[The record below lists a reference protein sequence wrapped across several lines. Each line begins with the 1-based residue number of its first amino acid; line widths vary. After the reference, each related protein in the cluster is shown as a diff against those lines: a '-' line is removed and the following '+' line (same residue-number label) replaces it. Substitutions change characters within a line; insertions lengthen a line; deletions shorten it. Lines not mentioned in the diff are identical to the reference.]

1 MQVSLEQC
9 KQRTIG
15 KRGLSYEWFA
25 KEPAWCPLTH
35 VSELGERRKNPESD
49 EEFFEN
55 TETLARVRG
64 KIDSIKGPQA
74 GLVRLGP
81 KTTAFFLPGK
91 KFSESRHLNSI
102 VEFYVGFSYEGL
114 RAWVA
119 DFVAEAVTTETR
131 KKANDRARATP
142 ITVVSSEQVSI
153 QKAEVDEKPLRA
165 RVHSFI
171 RDQLVNAENRGKI
184 MFVSS
189 LGVLLQSHFGI
200 PPIHGRL
207 GAGDLE
213 DLLASLPFVRLTR
226 NGILSTVALAPEG
239 SPGGRA
245 PKKVPAVGRGGGR
258 QGAREEMRAA
268 EEIVLRALSESEQR
282 RSTFLL
288 SVAGASLLDYFKV
301 PGFYRRFGFAK
312 LRDFINAMDA
322 VGVDSTGLLVVRRT
336 SSTGRP
342 S

>member
-1 MQVSLEQC
+1 
-9 KQRTIG
+9 
-15 KRGLSYEWFA
+15 
-25 KEPAWCPLTH
+25 
-35 VSELGERRKNPESD
+35 
-49 EEFFEN
+49 
-55 TETLARVRG
+55 
-64 KIDSIKGPQA
+64 
-74 GLVRLGP
+74 
-81 KTTAFFLPGK
+81 
-91 KFSESRHLNSI
+91 LNSI

-131 KKANDRARATP
+131 KKADDPARATP

-171 RDQLVNAENRGKI
+171 RDQLINAENRGKI

-207 GAGDLE
+207 GASDLE
-213 DLLASLPFVRLTR
+213 DLLASLPFARLTR

-239 SPGGRA
+239 RPGGRA
-245 PKKVPAVGRGGGR
+245 PEKVPAVGDGGGR

-288 SVAGASLLDYFKV
+288 SVAGALLLDYFKV
-301 PGFYRRFGFAK
+301 PRFYRRFGFAK